1 MNLDSFPSI
10 ASQKLRSDFEN
21 ALNTAKV
28 LAIRAEE
35 MEAKRSALIQAAEIS
50 TRNKLASKS
59 QLDKLTEQASRYER
73 QILQINKKIDSL
85 EETLVRLQ
93 EEMAAKEKEAK
104 EEKLRAASAA
114 SAAAAAAASANPI
127 ADAAVKSAVERQ
139 TVVTV
144 NPAAKSTVQ
153 PNELDMRVNKVVA
166 SVAPQKSTQPHSP
179 TSSKPLAQ
187 TQRQSE
193 AQMQAAAAQL
203 EQMLEDRMT
212 EEEQRVLDEIL
223 KKADEIEAK
232 IAIEKQSKTADSSSN
247 KKKSEPS
254 PGIVTVAAPA
264 VPVETVQAT
273 KKGNKSKKNKKDDSE
288 PMARAEDSAL
298 PHIDDPA
305 SIIVKAPQINAE
317 ENVTASIMNPVGATK
332 GVVSSR
338 FESAPTFPSPGVMS
352 ELIDDAFQN
361 DREWERGFTVDFDFD
376 AW

>member
-104 EEKLRAASAA
+104 DEKLRAASAA
-114 SAAAAAAASANPI
+114 SAAAASANPI
-127 ADAAVKSAVERQ
+127 ADAVAKSAVERQ

-166 SVAPQKSTQPHSP
+166 SVAPQKSTQPQAP